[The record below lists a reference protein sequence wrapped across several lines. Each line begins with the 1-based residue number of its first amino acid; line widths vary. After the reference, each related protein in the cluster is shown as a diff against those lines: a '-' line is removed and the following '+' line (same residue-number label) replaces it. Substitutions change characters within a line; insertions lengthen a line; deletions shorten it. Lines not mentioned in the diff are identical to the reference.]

1 MITTYNHP
9 SSGIDI
15 RALDVSQS
23 EENAVYRKVTLRLMP
38 FLLIAYIL
46 AYIDRINVGFA
57 KLHMLNDLSFSNAI
71 YGLGAGLFFIGY
83 FCFEV
88 PSNVLMHRIGAR
100 RTISRIMVVWGFISA
115 GMAFVETPMQFY
127 VMRFLLGLAE
137 AGFYPGILLYLTYW
151 YPAGRRAKAIAT
163 FMLAIPFAG
172 VFGGPLSGCLLDGMN
187 GFHGWKGWQ
196 WMFLIE
202 ALPSV
207 LCGVVAFF
215 YLDDKVSA
223 AKWLTDREK
232 LIISGNLQVDESRI
246 HDHGGL
252 RQIFTD
258 VRIIRLAAICFC
270 MLLGQYALTF
280 WLPSLIKQS
289 GVQTALDVGIL
300 TAIPFG
306 VAAAAMI
313 IVGRSSDKQGE
324 RRWHLGL
331 ALLVGSAGLVCS
343 ALFSGNTVMAM
354 ISLTVAAAGILAAT
368 PVFWTLPTAI
378 LKGISSA
385 AGLALICSVGSLAG
399 FVSPYMI
406 GWVKDATQSTD
417 AALYVLAAMLVIG
430 ALITFSIPKSAAK
443 HV

>member
-1 MITTYNHP
+1 MISTYAHP
-9 SSGIDI
+9 SAGADTRS
-15 RALDVSQS
+15 ADVSHA

-83 FCFEV
+83 FLFEV
-88 PSNVLMHRIGAR
+88 PSNVLMHKIGAR
-100 RTISRIMVVWGFISA
+100 RTISRIMVIWGLVSA

-151 YPAGRRAKAIAT
+151 FPAGRRAKAIAT

-172 VFGGPLSGCLLDGMN
+172 VFGGPLSGWLLDGMN
-187 GFHGWKGWQ
+187 GFHGMKGWQ

-202 ALPSV
+202 AFPSV

-215 YLDDKVSA
+215 FLDDKVSG
-223 AKWLTDREK
+223 AKWLTEREK
-232 LIISGNLQVDESRI
+232 SIISSNLQAEESQI
-246 HDHGGL
+246 QDHAGL
-252 RQIFTD
+252 RQIFAD
-258 VRIIRLAAICFC
+258 VRVIRLASICFC

-289 GVQTALDVGIL
+289 GVDTALEVGIL
-300 TAIPFG
+300 TAIPFS
-306 VAAAAMI
+306 VAAAAMVI
-313 IVGRSSDKQGE
+313 LGRSSDKRGE
-324 RRWHLGL
+324 RRWHLALG
-331 ALLVGSAGLVCS
+331 LLVGGAGLICS
-343 ALFSGNTVMAM
+343 AVFSGNTVLAL
-354 ISLTVAAAGILAAT
+354 ISLTVAAAGILGAT
-368 PVFWTLPTAI
+368 PIFWTLPSAI
-378 LKGISSA
+378 LKGVSSA
-385 AGLALICSVGSLAG
+385 AGLALICSIGSLAG
-399 FVSPYMI
+399 FISPYMI

-417 AALYVLAAMLVIG
+417 AALYVLAAMLAVG
-430 ALITFSIPKSAAK
+430 ALITISIPKTDTK
-443 HV
+443 R

>member
-1 MITTYNHP
+1 MISTYAHP
-9 SSGIDI
+9 SAGADTRS
-15 RALDVSQS
+15 ADVSHA
-23 EENAVYRKVTLRLMP
+23 EENTVYRKVTLRLMP

-83 FCFEV
+83 FLFEV
-88 PSNVLMHRIGAR
+88 PSNVLMHKIGAR
-100 RTISRIMVVWGFISA
+100 RTISRIMVIWGLVSA

-151 YPAGRRAKAIAT
+151 FPAGRRAKAIAT

-172 VFGGPLSGCLLDGMN
+172 VFGGPLSGWLLDGMN
-187 GFHGWKGWQ
+187 GFHGMKGWQ

-202 ALPSV
+202 AFPSV

-215 YLDDKVSA
+215 FLDDKVSG
-223 AKWLTDREK
+223 AKWLTEREK
-232 LIISGNLQVDESRI
+232 SIISSNLHAEESQI
-246 HDHGGL
+246 QEHAGL
-252 RQIFTD
+252 RQIFAD
-258 VRIIRLAAICFC
+258 VRVIRLASICFC

-289 GVQTALDVGIL
+289 GVETALEVGML
-300 TAIPFG
+300 TAIPFS
-306 VAAAAMI
+306 VAAVAMVI
-313 IVGRSSDKQGE
+313 LGRSSDKRGE

-331 ALLVGSAGLVCS
+331 GLLVGSAGLICS
-343 ALFSGNTVMAM
+343 ALFSGNTVLAL
-354 ISLTVAAAGILAAT
+354 ISLTVAAAGILGAT
-368 PVFWTLPTAI
+368 PIFWTLPSAI
-378 LKGISSA
+378 LKGVSSA
-385 AGLALICSVGSLAG
+385 AGLALICSIGSLAG
-399 FVSPYMI
+399 FISPYMI

-417 AALYVLAAMLVIG
+417 AALYVLAAMLAVG
-430 ALITFSIPKSAAK
+430 ALITISIPKTDTK
-443 HV
+443 R